1 MNDRCLIAAC
11 VAFSIAQI
19 SAPGQI
25 SFTEDFAVGGQP
37 NLNNWANGDVTD
49 GQTWIIPNDE
59 GFGGPTF
66 VAARQDGGPVTGAVP
81 VENAGN
87 GGTFGNGSAGRLRAL
102 ATSTVDML
110 AAIDLT
116 TAITEGGTLDIINI
130 GDGTGD
136 TTWRVRLKDGAD
148 TTALELVFGNAANA
162 LFMVGTQ
169 TNSGPFITEAQNIN
183 WRNPGANLFITFDVI
198 TDTFSVSVT
207 ETSGGNIA
215 GTGGSFAFDNP
226 VTDIARIEFVLD
238 QINTGIGSEVSF
250 ESIVL
255 QGTSLELVT
264 AEFTQ
269 ASTEDTFAMEFLSDV
284 DVIYRLDSTT
294 DLVTSNNFMSTGAF
308 TIGNGTN
315 QFLYD
320 PTQFS
325 TNKAYRIVVN
335 PSEIK
340 PL

>member
-1 MNDRCLIAAC
+1 MNDRCLFAVCAA
-11 VAFSIAQI
+11 SLITQI
-19 SAPGQI
+19 STAGQI
-25 SFTEDFAVGGQP
+25 SFTEDFATGGQP
-37 NLNNWANGDVTD
+37 DLNNWADGDVTD

-59 GFGGPTF
+59 FGSGG
-66 VAARQDGGPVTGAVP
+66 VAARRDSPPVTGAVP

-87 GGTFGNGSAGRLRAL
+87 GGTFGNANGGRLRAL
-102 ATSTVDML
+102 QSSTTSML

-116 TAITEGGTLDIINI
+116 TAINEAGTLDLINI

-136 TTWRVRLKDGAD
+136 TTWRLRLKDGGG
-148 TTALELVFGNAANA
+148 TTALELVFGNGETSS
-162 LFMVGTQ
+162 FWMTGTQ
-169 TNSGPFITEAQNIN
+169 TNSGPFITESQNID
-183 WRNPGANLFITFDVI
+183 WRNPGANVFVTFDVM
-198 TDTFSVSVT
+198 TDTFSVEVT

-215 GTGGSFAFDNP
+215 GTAGSFAFDNP
-226 VTDIARIEFVLD
+226 VTKIARLEFVVD